1 MIGQADK
8 VVAIM
13 SPPLQWR
20 HNERDSVT
28 NYRRLDCLL
37 IRLLQIKENIEA
49 LRHWPLWGEHTY
61 SPHKGSVTWKRFPF
75 DDVIISI
82 VSTLCDIFFAARL
95 PVVQQSVAVET
106 SHVVVMEPRADPS
119 RVAVGMVWSGITR
132 RHTCRILEWP
142 RPADT
147 FYLKTSS
154 LLCVRL
160 LWSIH

>member
-1 MIGQADK
+1 MSAIASQITGVSIVCSSVCWGADQRKHQSPASLAFVRGAHRFPAQRVSNVEK
-8 VVAIM
+8 VPIW
-13 SPPLQWR
+13 WR
-20 HNERDSVT
+20 HHINCVQSLRYLLCCQTPGGATVC
-28 NYRRLDCLL
+28 CL
-37 IRLLQIKENIEA
+37 
-49 LRHWPLWGEHTY
+49 
-61 SPHKGSVTWKRFPF
+61 
-75 DDVIISI
+75 
-82 VSTLCDIFFAARL
+82 
-95 PVVQQSVAVET
+95 ET